1 MTKPIFLFLSL
12 CVGSIG
18 FSALHRTT
26 NQIRTAATIR
36 HEQWQAASNGLAATR
51 AAMLAAQAEVLDKRN
66 RLLQARRHP
75 ALSPELLLLLEKDGF
90 TGHSAAWA
98 ELRQQLGIGWDTS
111 PDYVL
116 VRKQVLKQLN
126 HPRLFGDNSRASDVT
141 SGLLGLSPAEQ
152 SALEAVLGRIRRERS
167 LAVQRAEPRGDV
179 VAHYTMPAVDPSSEQ
194 TLSNRFA
201 AEIISVLSPERSD
214 FLLPDAWWEL
224 KADVAPP
231 VANTMTIRKT
241 LANGQPDLICEMS
254 DGFVASVRYGRYP
267 SGWFLTLFP
276 DWKALAEQEGF
287 ELPSN
292 CQRPPNDRS
301 ERLSRDSNGVFF
313 ISITPTNAP

>member
-18 FSALHRTT
+18 FGALHRAT
-26 NQIRTAATIR
+26 NQIRTAASIR
-36 HEQWQAASNGLAATR
+36 HEQWQAASKGLAATR

-126 HPRLFGDNSRASDVT
+126 YP
-141 SGLLGLSPAEQ
+141 
-152 SALEAVLGRIRRERS
+152 SALLRFPRQRLYVRPLRPLAGRAISHRGSPRRIQRRAV
-167 LAVQRAEPRGDV
+167 
-179 VAHYTMPAVDPSSEQ
+179 T
-194 TLSNRFA
+194 
-201 AEIISVLSPERSD
+201 
-214 FLLPDAWWEL
+214 
-224 KADVAPP
+224 
-231 VANTMTIRKT
+231 
-241 LANGQPDLICEMS
+241 
-254 DGFVASVRYGRYP
+254 
-267 SGWFLTLFP
+267 
-276 DWKALAEQEGF
+276 
-287 ELPSN
+287 
-292 CQRPPNDRS
+292 DRS
-301 ERLSRDSNGVFF
+301 TGGASRGRCRALYHASG
-313 ISITPTNAP
+313 